1 MDKTVKFGFVI
12 LNYMQTDITIRS
24 INNIAKTFLWGGVE
38 NYNSR

>member
-24 INNIAKTFLWGGVE
+24 INNIAKTFNGGSGE
-38 NYNSR
+38 LQ